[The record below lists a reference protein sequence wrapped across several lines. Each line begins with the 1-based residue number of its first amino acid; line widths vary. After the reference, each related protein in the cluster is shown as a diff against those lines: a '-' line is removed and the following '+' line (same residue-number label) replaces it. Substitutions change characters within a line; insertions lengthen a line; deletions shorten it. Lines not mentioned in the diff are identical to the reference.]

1 MFSIACYN
9 KRFRSINRLRPQNWT
24 SKLKLLDRLKLII
37 ERNYNEP
44 IKTSMQPIEHLD
56 YLASKQEIDK
66 KQNDD
71 ELDVVFI
78 DDEEDQ

>member
-1 MFSIACYN
+1 M
-9 KRFRSINRLRPQNWT
+9 RPQNWT

-71 ELDVVFI
+71 ELNVVFI
-78 DDEEDQ
+78 DD

>member
-1 MFSIACYN
+1 
-9 KRFRSINRLRPQNWT
+9 
-24 SKLKLLDRLKLII
+24 
-37 ERNYNEP
+37 
-44 IKTSMQPIEHLD
+44 MQPIEHLD

-78 DDEEDQ
+78 DD

>member
-1 MFSIACYN
+1 M
-9 KRFRSINRLRPQNWT
+9 
-24 SKLKLLDRLKLII
+24 DRLKLII
-37 ERNYNEP
+37 ERNHNEP

-71 ELDVVFI
+71 ELNVVFI
-78 DDEEDQ
+78 DD